1 MTREKTLFL
10 TLLVLGGI
18 AVVASYVYGFLTNPG
33 SRWEIWGG
41 VPSSLQP
48 LYTISM
54 LLAAVGYFPMTMFL
68 LLRVDTKVARVA
80 GRFGFRIVPLAYAL
94 VLVGSAAW
102 MPLTY
107 QMIAAPSSGL
117 WIAIRVVLG
126 MVALGGLSLLLALVT
141 LNQRKPLLW
150 HRLAVLGCVLFCW
163 QTVVLDALVWPYY
176 FPL

>member
-10 TLLVLGGI
+10 ILLVVGGT
-18 AVVASYVYGFLTNPG
+18 AVLASYVYGFLTNPG

-41 VPSSLQP
+41 VPPSLQP

-54 LLAAVGYFPMTMFL
+54 LLAAAGYFPMTTFL
-68 LLRVDTKVARVA
+68 LLRVDARVARVA
-80 GRFGFRIVPLAYAL
+80 GRYGFGIVPLAYTL
-94 VLVGSAAW
+94 VLVGSAVW

-107 QMIAAPSSGL
+107 QMIAAPSLGL
-117 WIAIRVVLG
+117 WIAIRATLG
-126 MVALGGLSLLLALVT
+126 MVALGGLGLLLALIT
-141 LNQRKPLLW
+141 LNEQTPRLW